1 MFSFFM
7 ALLGYLTAR
16 LVWDYIQTMAKKQGV
31 MPIRWAAEV
40 IGCLLAFAAIAT
52 VFGFAILY
60 VISRSH

>member
-7 ALLGYLTAR
+7 ALFGYLTAR

-40 IGCLLAFAAIAT
+40 CGLLLALAAIMGA
-52 VFGFAILY
+52 FGFAILF
-60 VISRSH
+60 VIARSH